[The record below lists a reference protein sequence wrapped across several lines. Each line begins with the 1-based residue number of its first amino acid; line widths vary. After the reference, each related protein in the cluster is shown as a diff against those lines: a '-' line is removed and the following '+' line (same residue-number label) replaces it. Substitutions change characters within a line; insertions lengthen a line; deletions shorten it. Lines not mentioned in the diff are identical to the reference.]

1 MHKLLAVTLAG
12 LLLQASLCWSQ
23 SLASLDPVVVSATRI
38 ETPLSQTS
46 RSVTVIDARQLEDGQ
61 FATVQDA
68 LRSVP
73 GLDVVRA
80 GGPGQQTSVFLRGA
94 NSEHT
99 LVLVDGIPV
108 NDPASPSRFF
118 NFADL
123 TTDNVERIEIVRGPG
138 SAVHGSDALGGVI
151 HILTRKGQGPPR
163 ASLTVEGGAYD
174 THRHQLSIRGGT
186 SLVNY
191 SLAASYAHSEGF
203 SAARRKD
210 GNRERDGQETVALST
225 RIGFTPME
233 PFGIDVILRYTDSDT
248 DLDNSGGPGGDDPN
262 FTLTNRSLFF
272 RAQSRLALFNERWEQ
287 TLGFFLADY
296 DRKSR
301 DDTDSLRPFDSSRSR
316 YEGHLQ
322 KIDWQHNLLLS
333 ETHTLTMGL
342 DYQRETARQKDQRTF
357 EDWLAPGTAAS
368 SSTHLEKRS
377 ARTLS
382 YYLQDQIRWRD
393 GFFTTLGLR
402 LSDHE
407 RFGSRTTWQIASSYR
422 IHASDTLLRGSYGTG
437 FKAPS
442 LLQLYDPDFGG
453 NRELRPEK
461 SRGWDVGLEQP
472 LWSNRLTLGVTY
484 FANDFRD
491 LIVNNFDPVIFEF
504 VYENVGKARTQGV
517 EFVASGYLSANL
529 TVRAGYTYTETEN
542 RQTQRSLLRRPR
554 HKFAVDLDYRFLE
567 RGNLTLN
574 VTCVGPR
581 SDVFF
586 NNETFASGRTRM
598 PGYALANISGSYRV
612 NQRLRLFGRVE
623 NLLDKD
629 YVEVWGYGTPG
640 IAGYAGAEFTF

>member
-1 MHKLLAVTLAG
+1 MHKVLVVTLAV
-12 LLLQASLCWSQ
+12 LLLQVRFCWSQ
-23 SLASLDPVVVSATRI
+23 SLPSLEPVVVSATKL
-38 ETPLSQTS
+38 ETPLGETS
-46 RSVTVIDARQLEDGQ
+46 RSVTIIDKQQIRERQY
-61 FATVQDA
+61 ATVQDA

-108 NDPASPSRFF
+108 NDPVSPSRFF

-123 TTDNVERIEIVRGPG
+123 TTDSVERIEIVRGPG
-138 SAVHGSDALGGVI
+138 SAVHGSDALGGVV

-163 ASLTVEGGAYD
+163 VSLTVEGGAYD
-174 THRHQLSIRGGT
+174 THRHRLSISGGT

-191 SLAASYAHSEGF
+191 ALAASYAHSEGF

-233 PFGIDVILRYTDSDT
+233 PFAVDVILRYTDSDT

-287 TLGFFLADY
+287 TLGFALADY
-296 DRKSR
+296 DRKSK
-301 DDTDSLRPFDSSRSR
+301 DDTDPFRPFDSSRSR
-316 YEGHLQ
+316 YEGYLH
-322 KIDWQHNLLLS
+322 KIDWQHNLFLS
-333 ETHTLTMGL
+333 EIHTLTLGL
-342 DYQRETARQKDQRTF
+342 EYQRETARQKDRRTF

-368 SSTHLEKRS
+368 SSSRLEKRS

-382 YYLQDQIRWRD
+382 YYLQDQIRWWD

-402 LSDHE
+402 LSDHD
-407 RFGSRTTWQIASSYR
+407 RFGSRTTWQVASSYR
-422 IHASDTLLRGSYGTG
+422 IPASGTLLRGSYGTG

-442 LLQLYDPDFGG
+442 LLQLYDPVFGG

-461 SRGWDVGLEQP
+461 STGWDVGLEQP
-472 LWSNRLTLGVTY
+472 LWSNRLSLSATY

-491 LIVNNFDPVIFEF
+491 LIVNNFDPVIFDF
-504 VYENVGKARTQGV
+504 VYENVGKARSQGV
-517 EFVASGYLSANL
+517 EFVASGYLSTNL
-529 TVRAGYTYTETEN
+529 TVRLGYTYTETEN
-542 RQTQRSLLRRPR
+542 RETQRSLLRRPR

-567 RGNLTLN
+567 RGNLNLN
-574 VTCVGPR
+574 VICVGPR

-586 NNETFASGRTRM
+586 NNETFASGRTRL
-598 PGYALANISGSYRV
+598 PGYALV
-612 NQRLRLFGRVE
+612 NLAGFFQMTEGLRLFGRVE

-629 YVEVWGYGTPG
+629 YVEVWGYGTSG